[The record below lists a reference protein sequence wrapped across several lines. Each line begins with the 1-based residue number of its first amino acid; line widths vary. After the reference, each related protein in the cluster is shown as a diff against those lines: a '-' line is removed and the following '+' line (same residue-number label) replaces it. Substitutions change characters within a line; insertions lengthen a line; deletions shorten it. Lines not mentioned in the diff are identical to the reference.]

1 MASTKSSSSSSSS
14 WTRDEDKKFEN
25 ALAMYAENS
34 PNRWENV
41 VRHMGGTKTVDQVK
55 QHYQLLVEDINN
67 IEAGKIP
74 PPNYEDATTRMTKH
88 RRANLM
94 ARSKKKLP
102 QLYPP
107 SKSLLSNL
115 IIDLIKNCRNVLNV
129 MMIVAN
135 KAPKRYPR
143 VPPTTRSTTNQ
154 PRALPDEIR
163 SARNATEVIEEAEM
177 VKGFQIRSH
186 WISTEIEID
195 GRNGN
200 RRTRRK
206 RGRQRHWEWQR
217 WIEKKLR
224 NFLADEIYQVG
235 IPQEFLL
242 PLLDPSWALR
252 MMQMKVESGNQRVG
266 ADAHRP
272 SASAVYSQPWWQGY
286 GNTDNSLPGINERS
300 LRSMPENLNAVTV
313 GVAINVNKDKEIPS
327 GIALRPDG
335 YNGQE
340 NQTSTPIQ
348 STMSENPSESSQ
360 RELVGHSMVMA
371 SYPYQDPSYGAIVP
385 PYGQQPLVHPQLFGV
400 HQARMPLPL
409 EMEEEPVYVNAK
421 QYNGIM
427 RRRQIRAKAEL
438 EKKIIKN
445 RKVKFSYD
453 TSPEPL

>member
-1 MASTKSSSSSSSS
+1 
-14 WTRDEDKKFEN
+14 
-25 ALAMYAENS
+25 
-34 PNRWENV
+34 
-41 VRHMGGTKTVDQVK
+41 
-55 QHYQLLVEDINN
+55 
-67 IEAGKIP
+67 
-74 PPNYEDATTRMTKH
+74 
-88 RRANLM
+88 
-94 ARSKKKLP
+94 
-102 QLYPP
+102 
-107 SKSLLSNL
+107 
-115 IIDLIKNCRNVLNV
+115 
-129 MMIVAN
+129 
-135 KAPKRYPR
+135 
-143 VPPTTRSTTNQ
+143 
-154 PRALPDEIR
+154 
-163 SARNATEVIEEAEM
+163 
-177 VKGFQIRSH
+177 
-186 WISTEIEID
+186 
-195 GRNGN
+195 
-200 RRTRRK
+200 
-206 RGRQRHWEWQR
+206 
-217 WIEKKLR
+217 
-224 NFLADEIYQVG
+224 
-235 IPQEFLL
+235 
-242 PLLDPSWALR
+242 

-348 STMSENPSESSQ
+348 STMSEKPSESSQ

-409 EMEEEPVYVNAK
+409 EIEEEPVYVNAK

-445 RKVKFSYD
+445 RKPYLHESRHQHAIRRARGNGGRFLNTKKLNNETSKTMSGGDGTQDNGD
-453 TSPEPL
+453 TSNQSIAPRFTDNLPKNSSGYLYPMTEPEKSSLLQGTSTVHKTVSFGSSNSNNGHARSSGYQSHLGNSQGYSNQLRESMKVTGPSSRAFPIT